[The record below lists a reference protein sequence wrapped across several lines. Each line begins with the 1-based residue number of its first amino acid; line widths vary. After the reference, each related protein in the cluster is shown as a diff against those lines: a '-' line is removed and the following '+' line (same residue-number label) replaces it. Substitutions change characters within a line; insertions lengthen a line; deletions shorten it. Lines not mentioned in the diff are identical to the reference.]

1 MSSSPTFSPQT
12 DPWQEL
18 NGYCAPDVIRAPK
31 TWGDPLSSMLM
42 DSPQNIQAVVGYV
55 LRNLLGCPWKDHL
68 RASCRSPLQPEHPV
82 RQY

>member
-42 DSPQNIQAVVGYV
+42 DSPQNIQAVVGYQG
-55 LRNLLGCPWKDHL
+55 LTPLLVATHVDREAC
-68 RASCRSPLQPEHPV
+68 
-82 RQY
+82 